1 MAATISGDNMHQTII
16 SFTVFVISAGAL
28 AQETEVRYLAN
39 EGVMVTHEDTKIL
52 FDPLYDNGFNT
63 YQMVPDE
70 VREKM
75 FAGEFPFDG
84 VDAIFI
90 SHFHGD
96 HFSADDVMRLMSAN
110 VGIRLYAPA
119 QAVAG
124 MRELADESAQSVF
137 DRVTGLDM
145 EYGDT
150 PMRIEAGALLIE
162 AAYIPHA
169 GWPTRR
175 TDVQN
180 LAFRVTLEDTST
192 VLHMGDADPR
202 LVHFQADED
211 YWEERVVDL
220 AIPPY
225 WFFSSD
231 DGLEILENRL
241 TVINS
246 IGIHVPA
253 EFSNASNI
261 PSELGGY
268 DLFTHPGEGRRFVG
282 TQ

>member
-1 MAATISGDNMHQTII
+1 M
-16 SFTVFVISAGAL
+16 
-28 AQETEVRYLAN
+28 RYLAN
-39 EGVMVTHEDTKIL
+39 EGVMITHEDTKIL
-52 FDPLYDNGFNT
+52 FDPLYNNGFGT
-63 YQMVPDE
+63 YQMVPDD
-70 VREKM
+70 VRESM
-75 FAGEFPFDG
+75 FAGSFPFDG
-84 VDAIFI
+84 VDAVFV

-96 HFSADDVMRLMSAN
+96 HFSADDMLRLMRAN
-110 VGIRLYAPA
+110 TGIRLYAPT
-119 QAVAG
+119 QAVTG
-124 MRELADESAQSVF
+124 MREASEYSDQDVF

-162 AAYIPHA
+162 AAFIPHA

-180 LAFRVTLEDTST
+180 LAFRVTLDDTST

-220 AIPPY
+220 ALPPY

-231 DGLEILENRL
+231 DGVEILENRL

-261 PSELGGY
+261 PGELAGN

>member
-1 MAATISGDNMHQTII
+1 MHQTI
-16 SFTVFVISAGAL
+16 VAL
-28 AQETEVRYLAN
+28 ILVLTWSCVSAQETEVRYLAN
-39 EGVMVTHEDTKIL
+39 EGVMITHEDTKVL
-52 FDPLYDNGFNT
+52 FDPLYDNGFGT
-63 YQMVPDE
+63 YQMVPDN
-70 VREKM
+70 VRESM
-75 FAGEFPFDG
+75 FAGTFPFDG
-84 VDAIFI
+84 VDAVFV

-96 HFSADDVMRLMSAN
+96 HFSADDMLRLLEAN
-110 VGIRLYAPA
+110 SGIRLYAPA

-124 MRELADESAQSVF
+124 MREIVGESKQAVF

-150 PMRIEAGALLIE
+150 PIRIEAGALLIE
-162 AAYIPHA
+162 AAFIPHA

-180 LAFRVTLEDTST
+180 LAFRVTLDDTST
-192 VLHMGDADPR
+192 VLHLGDADPR

-220 AIPPY
+220 AMPPY
-225 WFFSSD
+225 WFFGSE
-231 DGLEILENRL
+231 DGIEILENRL
-241 TVINS
+241 TIINS

-261 PSELGGY
+261 PSELAVY